1 MAAAPEPPANREG
14 SDTMYQQATAPQT
27 IGGVL
32 DSGFKLFRACLSK
45 VFLLAAAAALVMA
58 PINLLQPYFRGSPPS
73 GGLVAAVVCGVLVAA
88 VLAGVLYGA
97 LIARIDSVARSAP
110 LSLGEALAIGA
121 RRLPSM
127 FVAGLLAGLVILAG
141 LILVLIPGFIFMIWF
156 VFAPSAVI
164 IERLGPLQSLSY
176 SRALVRGHWWRT
188 AALLTIIGIILIVV
202 YVVLGLV
209 VAVLLFANP
218 STLATGQAPWYVD
231 FVITPLLSAVAA
243 PLTYALMLAIYYDL
257 KTRLEGGDLA
267 ARIAATA

>member
-1 MAAAPEPPANREG
+1 
-14 SDTMYQQATAPQT
+14 MYQQATAPQS

-32 DSGFKLFRACLSK
+32 DSGFKLFRACFSR
-45 VFLLAAAAALVMA
+45 VFLLAAVAALVTA
-58 PINLLQPYFRGSPPS
+58 PINLLQPYFRNGPPS
-73 GGLVAAVVCGVLVAA
+73 GGVVAAVLGGVLVAA

-97 LIARIDSVARSAP
+97 LIARIDSVARAAP

-121 RRLPSM
+121 RRLPAM
-127 FVAGLLAGLVILAG
+127 FVAGLLAVLVVGVGLLLLIVPG
-141 LILVLIPGFIFMIWF
+141 LIVMIWF

-164 IERLGPLQSLSY
+164 IERLGPLESLSY

-188 AALLTIIGIILIVV
+188 AALLTIVGIILIVA

-209 VAVLLFANP
+209 VGVLLFANP
-218 STLATGQAPWYVD
+218 ASLATGEPPWYVE
-231 FVITPLLSAVAA
+231 FVVTPLLSAVAA
-243 PLTYALMLAIYYDL
+243 PLTYALLLAIYYDL